1 MCSSVDSSAPI
12 LKSDGIYLKGDHLRR
27 SDIVDN
33 IIHVART
40 RQHVIVGSPPAT
52 GKTALLQLV
61 EQKLRGISGSTV
73 HRLHL
78 KDRGPDNLFLR
89 LTNKGIKEDS
99 LTALEKCWLIL
110 DDAQN
115 MYDDVYDAFWPFV
128 VKDIGSA
135 SVEDNLSVIIAATYD
150 YGTTR
155 SPVQFKDLPHV
166 HGNISLEEANEL
178 FSMHTIVWGYQGWK
192 KYSEALLAISR
203 LDSGEYHIGVI
214 IGGIRLLEES
224 RKRPGRVVFD
234 EAIALSLLRSG
245 VFIDKLDRCFQLSAS
260 LPLAS
265 HDIILD
271 VLLNE
276 EDGELPENAT
286 LDGLV
291 RMGILTTKGKFS
303 CLAANWYYNRR
314 CFPTRAMTSPETLD
328 DLVKRA
334 VCSMS
339 AKRLRDTLQDGFPKE
354 ATFQHLFN
362 EGLSLHLPINNYI
375 IPELNTSATDA
386 SGNIVTGEL
395 DFYVNGSLQWCL
407 ELLRN
412 GDKVREH
419 LDRFGSNDGKYR
431 EVAANDSL
439 VVDCRGP
446 KTRAVTADESRC
458 TLYFSPDFTSCVCK
472 MRLEK
477 ETTLSLAP

>member
-1 MCSSVDSSAPI
+1 MSSTIDSNAPI
-12 LKSDGIYLKGDHLRR
+12 LKSDGISMKGDHLRR
-27 SDIVDN
+27 SDIVDS
-33 IIHVART
+33 IIQVARA
-40 RQHVIVGSPPAT
+40 RQHVVVGSPPAT

-61 EQKLRGISGSTV
+61 EQKLRGIPGSTV

-78 KDRGPDNLFLR
+78 KDTGSANLFER
-89 LTNKGIKEDS
+89 LAKKGVEEDS
-99 LTALEKCWLIL
+99 LTALENCWLIL

-115 MYDDVYDAFWPFV
+115 VYDDAYNSFWQFV

-135 SVEDNLSVIIAATYD
+135 SVDDKLCVIIAATYD
-150 YGTTR
+150 YGTTL

-166 HGNISLEEANEL
+166 HANISLEEAKEL
-178 FSMHTIVWGYQGWK
+178 FSMHAKIWGYQGWT
-192 KYSEALLAISR
+192 KYFEALLAISR
-203 LDSGEYHIGVI
+203 LHSGEYHIGVL
-214 IGGIRLLEES
+214 IGGLRLLEES
-224 RKRPGRVVFD
+224 RKRPGRFDFD

-245 VFIDKLDRCFQLSAS
+245 DFIGKLDRCFQLSAT
-260 LPLAS
+260 LPLES

-276 EDGELPENAT
+276 GDGELPESST

-291 RMGILTTKGKFS
+291 RMGILTRTGKFS

-314 CFPTRAMTSPETLD
+314 CFPTRSMYAPATLG
-328 DLVKRA
+328 DLVKLA

-339 AKRLRDTLQDGFPKE
+339 AKRLRDTLRDGFPKQ

-362 EGLSLHLPINNYI
+362 EGLSLNVPTNNFI
-375 IPELNTSATDA
+375 IPELNTSAADA
-386 SGNIVTGEL
+386 SGNVVIGEL

-419 LDRFGSNDGKYR
+419 LNRFDANDGKYR
-431 EVAANDSL
+431 EVAANDFL

-458 TLYFSPDFTSCVCK
+458 TLYFSPDFSSCVCK

-477 ETTLSLAP
+477 ETTFPLAP